1 MNNINIR
8 SHYNSIWP
16 VKVIIVCSGMPDEH
30 KTLTSQ
36 EEMNQ
41 LLEEVK
47 LFNSENENQKR
58 IISI

>member
-1 MNNINIR
+1 MEQSIKL
-8 SHYNSIWP
+8 HHHSIWP
-16 VKVIIVCSGMPDEH
+16 ISVLVVCKGMPDEK
-30 KTLTSQ
+30 KTIASQ

-41 LLEEVK
+41 ILEEVK

>member
-1 MNNINIR
+1 MEQSIKL
-8 SHYNSIWP
+8 HHHSIWP
-16 VKVIIVCSGMPDEH
+16 ISVLVVCQGMPDEK
-30 KTLTSQ
+30 KTIASQ

>member
-1 MNNINIR
+1 MEQSIKL
-8 SHYNSIWP
+8 HHHSIWP
-16 VKVIIVCSGMPDEH
+16 ISVVCKGMPDEK
-30 KTLTSQ
+30 KTIASQ